1 MIAPPS
7 LLRNASP
14 ASLWITRFI
23 HRPALVVDAQL
34 LDQVAE

>member
-23 HRPALVVDAQL
+23 HRQALTADAHP

>member
-14 ASLWITRFI
+14 GRLWITRFI
-23 HRPALVVDAQL
+23 HRSALVVDAQPA
-34 LDQVAE
+34 DQVAE